1 MVFFDEK
8 GSIKLGTLAVSMPQL
23 SGQSYLSSVLLGGKN
38 VIITKLLADHFSKSF
53 NSLAL
58 VSTHLAKISGSDASI
73 LIDLA
78 KKLTK
83 RILSK
88 G

>member
-1 MVFFDEK
+1 M
-8 GSIKLGTLAVSMPQL
+8 KLGTLAVSMPQL
-23 SGQSYLSSVLLGGKN
+23 SGPSHMSSVLLGGRN
-38 VIITKLLADHFSKSF
+38 MIITKLLADHFSKSF

-73 LIDLA
+73 LINLA

-83 RILSK
+83 IMGSK
-88 G
+88 GSPNPF